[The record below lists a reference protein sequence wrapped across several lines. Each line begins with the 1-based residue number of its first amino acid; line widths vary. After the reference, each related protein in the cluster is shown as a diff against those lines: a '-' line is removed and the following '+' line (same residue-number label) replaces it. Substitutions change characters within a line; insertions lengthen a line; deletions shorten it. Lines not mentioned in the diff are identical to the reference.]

1 MNESDLSDLTTG
13 HLHKKPRLSDA
24 IFFPTDIAP
33 HPFVCIWADVGSG
46 KNTFIEKMIAGCP
59 DESIPRLTVL
69 LITSRKAKVIE
80 TLHKYPNNVFG
91 KLCDESNYGDI
102 ICEAPLPLGS
112 YQHEITVDDWEL
124 TLTQCSVICTNAA
137 IEKYLQYR
145 HDPND
150 PCTHLWN
157 RFDIIVWDEVHSLG
171 IDSSYQSSPFHAMQL
186 FKKTYQMMRMRSSGK
201 LDPSNGI
208 PYCKKLIMMTAT
220 PEPL

>member
-33 HPFVCIWADVGSG
+33 HPFVCIWADVGSD

-59 DESIPRLTVL
+59 EESIPRLTVL

-102 ICEAPLPLGS
+102 ICEAPL
-112 YQHEITVDDWEL
+112 
-124 TLTQCSVICTNAA
+124 
-137 IEKYLQYR
+137 
-145 HDPND
+145 
-150 PCTHLWN
+150 
-157 RFDIIVWDEVHSLG
+157 
-171 IDSSYQSSPFHAMQL
+171 
-186 FKKTYQMMRMRSSGK
+186 
-201 LDPSNGI
+201 
-208 PYCKKLIMMTAT
+208 
-220 PEPL
+220 